1 MTMIIRLWT
10 AVIAALYCKI
20 SQAMD
25 IDTSDATS
33 ICYNTALIQ
42 AGMLDYYEGNR
53 YGGTVGM
60 FQSPYY
66 WWEAGE
72 SFGGMIENWFLCQND
87 TYLSLISEALLYQA
101 GTSYNFIPDN
111 QTMVEGNDD
120 QGIWGLTVMD
130 AVERNM
136 TDPTGDNVPGWLSM
150 AQAVFNTIWSR
161 WDSAN
166 CGGGVRWQIFT
177 WNSGYNYKNTI
188 SNACLFQ
195 LAARL
200 GRYTGND
207 TYLEVADE
215 VFTWLVDVGYVVL
228 ADTANVFDGADIA
241 DNCTDL
247 TKLEWSYNHGVV
259 LGGAAYMYNA
269 TNGTSQ
275 WETRV
280 TQLLKGAT
288 TYFFQDG
295 IMYEMACQD
304 YKTCNNDQRSFKSI
318 FSRMLG
324 FTSVMAPFT
333 AATIDPLIKTSAEGA
348 ARTCNGGSDGHTCGL
363 NWQATT
369 HDGYYGLGEQMCAL
383 EVMQTLL
390 IHDRP
395 APYKANNGGASEGN
409 ANAGLDSLTTNV
421 LKNEL
426 NIQQKDRAGAAIITA
441 IILVALTGGAIWMLF

>member
-1 MTMIIRLWT
+1 MKTLILSLFFYIT
-10 AVIAALYCKI
+10 VH
-20 SQAMD
+20 AMD
-25 IDTSDATS
+25 LDPSSATS
-33 ICYNTALIQ
+33 ICYDTALIED
-42 AGMLDYYEGNR
+42 GMLDYYEGTR

-60 FQSPYY
+60 FQDPYY

-72 SFGGMIENWFLCQND
+72 AFGGMIENWFLCQND
-87 TYLSLISEALLYQA
+87 TYESLIKAALLHQA
-101 GTSYNFIPDN
+101 GSSYNFIPEN

-136 TDPTGDNVPGWLSM
+136 TDPDGDNVPGWLAM
-150 AQAVFNTIWSR
+150 TQAVFNTIWSR
-161 WDSAN
+161 WDTAH

-207 TYLEVADE
+207 TYLEVAEE
-215 VFTWLVDVGYVVL
+215 VFDWLVDVGFVVL
-228 ADTANVFDGADIA
+228 NENANVFDGADIA

-269 TNGTSQ
+269 TNGTSK
-275 WETRV
+275 WEDRV
-280 TQLLKGAT
+280 TKLLNGAESI
-288 TYFFQDG
+288 FFQNG

-304 YKTCNNDQRSFKSI
+304 YNTCNNDQRSFKSI

-324 FTSVMAPFT
+324 FTSIMAPFT
-333 AATIDPLIKTSAEGA
+333 ASSIDPLIKTSAEAA
-348 ARTCNGGSDGHTCGL
+348 ARTCSGGTDGHTCTL
-363 NWQATT
+363 NWQLTT
-369 HDGYYGLGEQMCAL
+369 HDDYYGLGEQMCAL
-383 EVMQTLL
+383 EVIQTLL

-395 APYKANNGGASEGN
+395 APYKANNGGTSQGN

-426 NIQQKDRAGAAIITA
+426 NIKQKDRAGAAIITA
-441 IILVALTGGAIWMLF
+441 VILGSLAGGAIWMLF